1 MKLQTFTG
9 FRGKAALMQ
18 IGKIK
23 FLVLAQNT
31 KHLEALHQHILPN
44 SAEPFN
50 PVACQASIIIQSTV
64 LPKTKPNHE

>member
-18 IGKIK
+18 IGNIK
-23 FLVLAQNT
+23 FLVLAKDTAQ
-31 KHLEALHQHILPN
+31 LEALHKHILPN

-64 LPKTKPNHE
+64 LPKSKPTHE